1 MDGLTDRMN
10 ESRLLDYKQQHLKD
24 IVNAEYA
31 ILRKPITLS
40 RGSSDH
46 LISMLEILTTPPR
59 VSLLPR
65 RTPKSESV
73 NLSRNDENADPLQ
86 SIWFS
91 IMIKELPQCLP
102 SMFSNSEIIQYQ
114 NILSQLLISL

>member
-31 ILRKPITLS
+31 ILQKPITL
-40 RGSSDH
+40 SDH

-102 SMFSNSEIIQYQ
+102 SMFLNSEIIQYQ
-114 NILSQLLISL
+114 NI